1 MKKYMLI
8 LVGLFFLLSRSYS
21 QSISYKVTFEEDP
34 GTHNMHICYDGQYYY
49 TVNGG
54 KSDMGKISKLM
65 TDGSLV
71 KSYEIKLDMRSI
83 MYNKQNK
90 KFYVNCYD
98 RNIYEITD
106 LSSGTYKLISSELYD
121 DEQAALALSP
131 DGKQLYYYSNQ
142 VVKVYSFPACKVIK
156 EFRDL
161 VQAVDA
167 ISGGSVIAV
176 DNFYFYLFDG
186 EKKMI
191 YAFNRKT
198 GEKVNE
204 VEIYCGN
211 YGFSLSAANDMIFVA
226 TDGNYS
232 TGNWYGYK
240 LW

>member
-1 MKKYMLI
+1 MKKYMLVF
-8 LVGLFFLLSRSYS
+8 LSLFFLITRSYS
-21 QSISYKVTFEEDP
+21 QSLNYKVTFEEDP

-54 KSDMGKISKLM
+54 KSEMGKISKRM
-65 TDGSLV
+65 TDGTLV
-71 KSYEIKLDMRSI
+71 RSYDIKLDMRSI

-90 KFYVNCYD
+90 KFYVCGFD
-98 RNIYEITD
+98 RNLYEITD
-106 LSSGTYKLISSELYD
+106 LSSGTFKLIKSELYED
-121 DEQAALALSP
+121 DQAALALSP

-142 VVKVYSFPACKVIK
+142 VLKIYSFPGLDEIK
-156 EFRDL
+156 QFRDL
-161 VQAVDA
+161 VPSVDV
-167 ISGGSVIAV
+167 ISGGSVVAV

-204 VEIYCGN
+204 VEICCGN

-226 TDGNYS
+226 TDGNYG